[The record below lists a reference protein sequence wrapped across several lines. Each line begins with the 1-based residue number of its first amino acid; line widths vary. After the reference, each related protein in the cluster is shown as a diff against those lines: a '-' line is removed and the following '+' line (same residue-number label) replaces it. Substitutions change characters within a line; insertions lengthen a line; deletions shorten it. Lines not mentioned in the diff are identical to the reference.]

1 VRRALAPRARRVEG
15 LSPHAPFTVGR
26 ELFAALGR
34 IARRRRL
41 PVSIHWAETRG
52 EVAWLRDGSGPLAE
66 LLGASPRASGLE
78 LIRRAGLLRAP
89 LSLIHGN
96 HPEPGDALALARAGA
111 VVVHCPGTH
120 AWFAREPF
128 PLRHFARHGV
138 RVALGTD
145 SLASNDD
152 LDLGAEMRRLR
163 ESAPELAPAAV
174 WDMVTRNAALAL
186 GARGEL
192 GELRRGAHADCV
204 ARRTRARS
212 RKALLEELTLGASAV
227 GDTWIG
233 GRALRLHR

>member
-1 VRRALAPRARRVEG
+1 
-15 LSPHAPFTVGR
+15 
-26 ELFAALGR
+26 
-34 IARRRRL
+34 
-41 PVSIHWAETRG
+41 
-52 EVAWLRDGSGPLAE
+52 
-66 LLGASPRASGLE
+66 
-78 LIRRAGLLRAP
+78 
-89 LSLIHGN
+89 
-96 HPEPGDALALARAGA
+96 
-111 VVVHCPGTH
+111 
-120 AWFAREPF
+120 
-128 PLRHFARHGV
+128 
-138 RVALGTD
+138 
-145 SLASNDD
+145 
-152 LDLGAEMRRLR
+152 MRRLR